1 MLMQVPY
8 TEGIWAEKY
17 PELVNI
23 LNDDREL
30 PKGNIIKNNVQ
41 YLSGGRIQ
49 EYGGLLSNGA
59 GMNEDVIKYGTFE
72 NNITLDGTGSFA
84 NYALND
90 FTVLEGSELKTKLP
104 EFEIIPFKEIGRYGY
119 TLEDNSSKTSEEGGG
134 KQVLKGIMM
143 PLN

>member
-1 MLMQVPY
+1 
-8 TEGIWAEKY
+8 
-17 PELVNI
+17 
-23 LNDDREL
+23 
-30 PKGNIIKNNVQ
+30 
-41 YLSGGRIQ
+41 
-49 EYGGLLSNGA
+49 
-59 GMNEDVIKYGTFE
+59 MNEDVIKYGTFE

-119 TLEDNSSKTSEEGGG
+119 TLEDNSSKTSEEGGV